1 VRLVEPFR
9 RFGRLRGIWRSVLLG
24 AVLAGLVAGC
34 GGGGEAS
41 CAALLH
47 WQGHTYRGESVS
59 ADLRL
64 SVRPVGVAQVPG
76 CVDVPAGQSGGG
88 GSVKVYRIVGVSVSM
103 AVAVRG
109 QPCVKYLRDSG
120 T

>member
-1 VRLVEPFR
+1 MLAVALA
-9 RFGRLRGIWRSVLLG
+9 G
-24 AVLAGLVAGC
+24 VLAGC
-34 GGGGEAS
+34 GSGGEAS

-47 WQGHTYRGESVS
+47 WQGHTYRGDSVG
-59 ADLRL
+59 ANLRL
-64 SVRPVGVAQVPG
+64 SARPVGVAQVPS

-88 GSVKVYRIVGVSVSM
+88 GSVKVYRIVGVPVSM

-109 QPCVKYLRDSG
+109 QPRVKYLRDSG